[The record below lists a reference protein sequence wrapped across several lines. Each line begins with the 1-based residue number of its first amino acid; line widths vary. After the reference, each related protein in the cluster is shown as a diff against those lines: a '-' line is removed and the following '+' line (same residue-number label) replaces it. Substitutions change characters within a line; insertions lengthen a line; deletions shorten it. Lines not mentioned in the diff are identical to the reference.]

1 MNKYQSIENYLVK
14 FLQDEVQKAGF
25 SKVVLGISGGID
37 SAVVAVLAHKAFKD
51 NLLGILLPA
60 STSSRASLEHADE
73 LCQKFGIKTEKI
85 PVGPL
90 VDTYFHDKKDASK
103 LRIGNFSARMR
114 MSVLYDI
121 SARENALVLG
131 TGNKSEILLGYG
143 TIFGDLACAINP
155 IGELYKTEIFEF
167 AAHLGVPTSILTKA
181 PSADL
186 WEDQSDEGEFG
197 FSYAQ
202 IDQVLYA
209 HSEEGKDKA
218 ALLASGYELE
228 LVEMTLERIANNK
241 FKGKLPTIADLSAVK

>member
-14 FLQDEVQKAGF
+14 FLQDEVKKAGF

-37 SAVVAVLAHKAFKD
+37 SAVVAILAHKAFKD
-51 NLLGILLPA
+51 NLLGIMLPS
-60 STSSRASLEHADE
+60 STSSRASLEHATE

-167 AAHLGVPTSILTKA
+167 AAHLGVPHSILTKA

-186 WEDQSDEGEFG
+186 WENQSDEDEFG

-209 HSEEGKDKA
+209 HMEEGKNKE
-218 ALLASGYELE
+218 ALLAAGSERA
-228 LVEMTLERIANNK
+228 LVEMTLERIANNR
-241 FKGKLPTIADLSAVK
+241 FKGKLPTIADLTAIK